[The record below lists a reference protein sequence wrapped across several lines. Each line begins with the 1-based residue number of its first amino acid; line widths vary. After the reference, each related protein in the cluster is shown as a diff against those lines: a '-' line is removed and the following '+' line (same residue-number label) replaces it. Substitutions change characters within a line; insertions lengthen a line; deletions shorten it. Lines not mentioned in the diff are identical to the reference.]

1 MEDKHE
7 SWARYLPYLR
17 VVAEQAAR
25 RSAVAGL
32 DPSSIAQTAVTE
44 AWKSRKNFR
53 GEGDEVF
60 LAWMRGILANVVR
73 TAVRNQIR
81 RPQTI
86 DLAELDA
93 TLSVCGD
100 RIAVF
105 ARAVNNPLEEL
116 HLKERS
122 LQLTLALDSLSTDH
136 RNVLIA
142 RHFEDRSSAEIAAQ
156 LERSEAATR
165 MLWVRAL
172 RALRRTCSDE
182 LSGAIGYVIS
192 DRDVT

>member
-1 MEDKHE
+1 MEHKHE

-17 VVAEQAAR
+17 TVAEQAAR
-25 RSAVAGL
+25 RAAIAGL
-32 DPSSIAQTAVTE
+32 DPSSIAQTAVVE

-93 TLSVCGD
+93 TLAVCGD

-105 ARAVNNPLEEL
+105 TQAVSNPLDEL

-122 LQLTLALDSLSTDH
+122 LQLTLALDKLSTDH
-136 RNVLIA
+136 RDVLIA
-142 RHFEDRSSAEIAAQ
+142 RHFEDRSFAEIAVAMQ
-156 LERSEAATR
+156 RSEAATR
-165 MLWVRAL
+165 MLWIRAL
-172 RALRRTCSDE
+172 RALRRTYGGERSRE
-182 LSGAIGYVIS
+182 VEWS
-192 DRDVT
+192 